1 MSEILSVRHRH
12 NGQCCDTLSI
22 YVAPLGPTEPIQPR
36 ASSHLNWRNYNQSFA
51 TRDLFGLVMVWCW
64 GMAMSPAWKFV
75 YVLSCVSSA
84 CALDSMGSRLMMA
97 LGLSML
103 YPYSDPSCSQPC
115 IPPCWNQILKK
126 SNPWFGSDISFS
138 ILQLLVECAGLC
150 LLVRQTVV
158 LTGLHSGHR
167 VLPRLEGVEHQLVR
181 AGLGG
186 QHHLQLHG

>member
-1 MSEILSVRHRH
+1 MLRYGDVPCLEVCVCVVLCQQRLCP
-12 NGQCCDTLSI
+12 GQHGVEADDGAGSLHA
-22 YVAPLGPTEPIQPR
+22 VAVLRPFLLP
-36 ASSHLNWRNYNQSFA
+36 
-51 TRDLFGLVMVWCW
+51 
-64 GMAMSPAWKFV
+64 AMYST
-75 YVLSCVSSA
+75 
-84 CALDSMGSRLMMA
+84 
-97 LGLSML
+97 ML
-103 YPYSDPSCSQPC
+103 
-115 IPPCWNQILKK
+115 K
-126 SNPWFGSDISFS
+126 SNFKKKLNPRFGSDTSFS